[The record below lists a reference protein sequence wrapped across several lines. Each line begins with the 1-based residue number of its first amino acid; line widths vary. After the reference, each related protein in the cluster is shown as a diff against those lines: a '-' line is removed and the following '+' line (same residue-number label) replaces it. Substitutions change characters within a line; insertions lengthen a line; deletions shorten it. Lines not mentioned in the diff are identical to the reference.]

1 MSRRNALL
9 AGAVAIEFIVLS
21 LAGPARADTFSQ
33 LSSFTTGDLVVAVEG
48 NITGNPANTVGDNQ
62 AAPISLLEFVL
73 GGVPAGGPTATPVG
87 ALTLSSTGAG
97 AISGEYGSSSEGTL
111 QLTGDGKA
119 LTIMGYGID
128 AATYNANQAQYNV
141 PGNLKIALGQTCSVT
156 ACGANA
162 VPRVVAVIN
171 GDGGVDT
178 TTAVYNV
185 YNGNNPRSVYSA
197 DGVHFYI
204 SGQGSSPD
212 STGGVF
218 YTTLGSNSATPIT
231 GNDTN
236 SKTSAQDTR
245 MVQIY
250 NNTLYVSADSKE
262 GSGSNRDFIGTLGS
276 PPATSLFNSSNG
288 PTRLPGFGNNGGT
301 GKVVI
306 TPATSNGL
314 NGPVNGVNQEINLSP
329 QNFWFANAN
338 TLYVADSGQPKNDS
352 VTNDSNGNKVG
363 DGGLQKWS
371 LVSGSWVLDYTIS
384 AGLNL
389 VKNNAADPNSTS
401 GTTGLYGLTGEIVTI
416 DGIDYAELFA
426 TSATIGDLDTTYLYG
441 IFDLLSAT
449 SGPSGESFTQLYTAP
464 QGSNFKGLAFAPS
477 PTPLPAALPLF
488 VSGLGTLGLIGWRRR
503 RKVCA
508 AVA

>member
-1 MSRRNALL
+1 MSKRNQLL
-9 AGAVAIEFIVLS
+9 IGVAAFEIAILFAS
-21 LAGPARADTFSQ
+21 AARADIFPQ
-33 LSSFTTGDLVVAVEG
+33 LSAFTTGDLVVAVEG

-73 GGVPAGGPTATPVG
+73 GGIPAAPTATPVG
-87 ALTLSSTGAG
+87 ALTLPQTASGNNSP
-97 AISGEYGSSSEGTL
+97 ISGEYGSTSEGTL
-111 QLTGDGKA
+111 QLSGDGRA
-119 LTIMGYGID
+119 LTIMGYGIS

-141 PGNLKIALGQTCSVT
+141 PGNPKIALGQTCSLT

-185 YNGNNPRSVYSA
+185 YNGNNPRSVYSS

-212 STGGVF
+212 STGGVY
-218 YTTLGSNSATPIT
+218 YTTLGSNSATAIT

-250 NNTLYVSADSKE
+250 NNTLYVSVDSKE
-262 GSGSNRDFIGTLGS
+262 GSGSNRDFIGTLGTVGG
-276 PPATSLFNSSNG
+276 PPPTTLANSQNG
-288 PTRLPGFGNNGGT
+288 PTRIAGFGNSGGT

-306 TPATSNGL
+306 TPATTNGL
-314 NGPVNGVNQEINLSP
+314 NGPINGINQEINLSP
-329 QNFWFANAN
+329 QNFYFANAT

-352 VTNDSNGNKVG
+352 VTNDSNRNTVGN
-363 DGGLQKWS
+363 GGLQKWS
-371 LVSGSWVLDYTIS
+371 LVNGSWVLDYTIS

-389 VKNNAADPNSTS
+389 VQNATKNPSNTS
-401 GTTGLYGLTGEIVTI
+401 GTTGLYGLTGQVVTV

-426 TSATIGDLDTTYLYG
+426 TNATIGDLDQTYLYG

-449 SGPSGESFTQLYTAP
+449 SGPNGESFTQLFAAP
-464 QGSNFKGLAFAPS
+464 QGSNFKGVAFAPS
-477 PTPLPAALPLF
+477 PTPLPPALALF
-488 VSGLGTLGLIGWRRR
+488 AGGLCALALLGRRR
-503 RKVCA
+503 MTA
-508 AVA
+508 A